1 MDVYHFKL
9 LHIDW
14 KGALYCEFVWFQFVS
29 KTFNLLV
36 KHGKLLK
43 QDGMVTKNFVACIHN
58 ARLHSFFALYDSL
71 AENVSKQFLTSVLCR
86 VCQRLA

>member
-1 MDVYHFKL
+1 MYTILSCYILTGKARYTVNSF
-9 LHIDW
+9 
-14 KGALYCEFVWFQFVS
+14 WFQFVS
-29 KTFNLLV
+29 KTFNLLI
-36 KHGKLLK
+36 KHDKLLK

-71 AENVSKQFLTSVLCR
+71 AENVSKQFLKSVLCR